1 MALSKSV
8 LQTLQRVKV
17 EKSESNAVKLKNLI
31 RAFEARKLVFVMG
44 AGVSLPYGLPD
55 WNTLLQRLLLS
66 IQVGETDAAEFFAG
80 VLRPNPL
87 VAARFIRNH
96 FRRPPGERSPKFEAA
111 VRQVLYE
118 GIRERYQSPLM
129 RELCALILAPAG
141 SPMLDSVISYNFDD
155 ILETS
160 LRELGERIGIQ
171 IPFRPIFSPGQ
182 PLQPNELPIYHVHG
196 YLPRTGELSPEHYIT
211 LGESDYHQQYIKQ
224 YSWENLV
231 QVNAFINSTCFFIG
245 TSFTDP
251 NLRRL
256 LDIAREHY
264 KDEGVRHYLVRKIPS
279 AEAMAAQLR
288 GTPARAGLKKSEIEA
303 AAQKMSAMQM
313 NFEENDAHS
322 FGVEVIWIHD
332 YDEIPAI
339 VRSIRKRQ
347 VLESAP
353 KAQPPTAAGRAR
365 P

>member
-1 MALSKSV
+1 MGLSKAI
-8 LQTLQRVKV
+8 LQALGRVTI
-17 EKSESNAVKLKNLI
+17 EKSESNAAKLKNLI

-55 WNTLLQRLLLS
+55 WNTLLQKLLLS

-80 VLRPNPL
+80 VLRPSPL
-87 VAARFIRNH
+87 VAARYIRNH
-96 FRRPPGERSPKFEAA
+96 FRRPVEERSPQFESA
-111 VRQVLYE
+111 VRKVLYE

-160 LRELGERIGIQ
+160 LRDLGERIGIQ
-171 IPFRPIFSPGQ
+171 IPFRPIFAPGQ
-182 PLQPNELPIYHVHG
+182 PVQPNELPIYHVHG
-196 YLPRTGELSPEHYIT
+196 YLPRAGELGLEHYIT

-231 QVNAFINSTCFFIG
+231 QVNAFINSTCLFVG

-264 KDEGVRHYLVRKIPS
+264 KDEGVRHYLIRKTP
-279 AEAMAAQLR
+279 ATEAMMEQLKAM
-288 GTPARAGLKKSEIEA
+288 PARAGLKKADYENA
-303 AAQKMSAMQM
+303 VRKMAAMQM
-313 NFEENDAHS
+313 SFEESDAHS
-322 FGVEVIWIHD
+322 FGVEVIWVQE
-332 YDEIPAI
+332 YDEIPQI

-347 VLESAP
+347 VGENLA
-353 KAQPPTAAGRAR
+353 
-365 P
+365 

>member
-1 MALSKSV
+1 MALSRSV
-8 LQTLQRVKV
+8 LQTLARVKV
-17 EKSESNAVKLKNLI
+17 EKSESNAAKLKNLI

-55 WNTLLQRLLLS
+55 WNTLLQKLLLA

-80 VLRPNPL
+80 VLRPSPL
-87 VAARFIRNH
+87 VAARYIRNH
-96 FRRPPGERSPKFEAA
+96 FRRPWGERSPQFESA
-111 VRQVLYE
+111 VRKVLYE
-118 GIRERYQSPLM
+118 GIRPRYQSPLM

-160 LRELGERIGIQ
+160 LVDLGERIGIQ
-171 IPFRPIFSPGQ
+171 LPFRPIFSPGQ
-182 PLQPNELPIYHVHG
+182 PVQPNELPIYHVHG
-196 YLPRTGELSPEHYIT
+196 YLPRRGDLGLEHYIT

-231 QVNAFINSTCFFIG
+231 QVNAFINSTCFFVG

-264 KDEGVRHYLVRKIPS
+264 KDEGVRHYLIRKMPS
-279 AEAMAAQLR
+279 TDAMMAQLKAMPSR
-288 GTPARAGLKKSEIEA
+288 TRLKKADYESAVE
-303 AAQKMSAMQM
+303 KMAAMQM
-313 NFEENDAHS
+313 NFEESDAHS
-322 FGVEVIWIHD
+322 FGVEVIWVKEYED
-332 YDEIPAI
+332 IPQI

-347 VLESAP
+347 
-353 KAQPPTAAGRAR
+353 AAE
-365 P
+365 PS